1 MLWVRA
7 TGSIWVISAL
17 SHIPWIVHFMT
28 HSLHKVITQP
38 AALGM
43 NVSHWAA
50 AYRIFVLLISL
61 CTQGKAFQAQ
71 QEIPQVHPG
80 KVNSAFFEGGWKPV
94 LPHIYWGLGHI
105 WSCDAGMVTWSEKA
119 PRRCSQLCRRV
130 LGAAAASCIFFF
142 FLKLHRRF
150 PGGRAGLSQS
160 HSAPHAYFGISCD
173 PPFPF
178 FLQTSLMSLEWQLGV
193 EVIKGYWSI
202 WTAARIEVNVSP
214 VLSFRKQLWSIHC
227 PQPLPPGQVA
237 VKKKLGKMCVIE
249 NWAPC

>member
-28 HSLHKVITQP
+28 HSLYKVITQP

-130 LGAAAASCIFFF
+130 LGAAAASCIVFFF
-142 FLKLHRRF
+142 FFEATQEISRRQGWAF
-150 PGGRAGLSQS
+150 TVPLSS
-160 HSAPHAYFGISCD
+160 TCLLWYFLWST
-173 PPFPF
+173 FPF
-178 FLQTSLMSLEWQLGV
+178 FPP
-193 EVIKGYWSI
+193 
-202 WTAARIEVNVSP
+202 N
-214 VLSFRKQLWSIHC
+214 
-227 PQPLPPGQVA
+227 QPDVTGMA
-237 VKKKLGKMCVIE
+237 IRSGS
-249 NWAPC
+249 N